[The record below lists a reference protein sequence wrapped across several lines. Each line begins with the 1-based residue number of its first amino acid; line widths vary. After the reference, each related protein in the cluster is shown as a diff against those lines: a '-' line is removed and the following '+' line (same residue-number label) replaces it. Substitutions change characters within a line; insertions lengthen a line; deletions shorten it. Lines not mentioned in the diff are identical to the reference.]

1 MVPGVSAEFI
11 AENASPQVNPPS
23 TAFTDFSP
31 RILMT
36 GSARSSSVSGPNP
49 NTYSQTISSDP
60 TVFLL
65 TDFTNTTT
73 QMQVTLGSQDSTCF
87 TIHARTAGG
96 ILRWPPV
103 DCPAILL
110 GSIPF
115 DPGRR
120 DELVAVILYG
130 IIQDGGGVYI
140 LGNTVKKVPP
150 RGPVTE
156 TLAALPS
163 ELAKQLAPL
172 LRELPHDSDS
182 ANRLA
187 KQLSSVIASYR
198 KENLSR
204 QLRP

>member
-1 MVPGVSAEFI
+1 
-11 AENASPQVNPPS
+11 
-23 TAFTDFSP
+23 
-31 RILMT
+31 
-36 GSARSSSVSGPNP
+36 
-49 NTYSQTISSDP
+49 
-60 TVFLL
+60 VFLL

-73 QMQVTLGSQDSTCF
+73 QLQVTLGTQDSTCF

-103 DCPAILL
+103 DCPATLL

-120 DELVAVILYG
+120 DELVALILYG

-140 LGNTVKKVPP
+140 LGGTVNKVPP

-182 ANRLA
+182 ANQLA
-187 KQLSSVIASYR
+187 KQLSSVISSYR
-198 KENLSR
+198 KENFSR